1 MNIAQSQIQID
12 RHKDLLNHENS
23 DYKKT
28 AAFDMDGRKAVLS
41 WNEIIIPYKPI
52 ENIDEGLKPQS
63 YQCML

>member
-1 MNIAQSQIQID
+1 
-12 RHKDLLNHENS
+12 
-23 DYKKT
+23 
-28 AAFDMDGRKAVLS
+28 MDGRKAVLS